1 MKALFDVLAENP
13 LILLF
18 IVTAVGYPLGKIK
31 FKGVSL
37 GISAVLFT
45 GIAAGSLDPRFKL
58 PDIVYVL
65 GLAIFV
71 YSIGLSS
78 GHTFVASLRRHGVRD
93 NLFAGLVLAVG
104 VGAAYL
110 VARFFGL
117 GGGMAAGMYAG
128 SITNTPALAG
138 VLDTI
143 KANADPGM
151 ADRLLAAPVVGYS
164 LAYPFG
170 VVGAILALSA
180 ARHFWRIDY
189 AEEAKGLKKLGG
201 VSEELFT
208 RSVRVEQPGAIGV
221 PLHAFLRGNNM
232 DVAAGRL
239 KRGEFFAL
247 AHQDAVLRE
256 GDIVAITG
264 DADDLAR
271 ATALIGVPSDEHLEF
286 DSSQFEDRR
295 IFVSNNKIEGR
306 AIGELELEKRF
317 GCVITRLRRGDQ
329 DMIPHTETILEPGD
343 RVRVLAQRGRM
354 PEISRFFGDSY
365 RASSEVDLL
374 TFSLGL
380 AAGLLIGLVPIPLIG
395 GVTIKLGFAGG
406 PLLAGLVLGVLE
418 HTGGMVWN
426 IPYSAHVTLRQI
438 GLVLFLAGIG
448 TRAGYGFASTVVQ
461 GGGLSVFFGG
471 IAITSLTAF
480 LGLWIGYRVL
490 KIPFSLLS
498 GMIAGLFTQP
508 AVLAYALEDS
518 QNDLPN
524 IGYASVYPL
533 ATIFKILAAQFFV
546 LL

>member
-1 MKALFDVLAENP
+1 MKALFDILAENP

-18 IVTAVGYPLGKIK
+18 LVTAVGYPLGKLK
-31 FKGVSL
+31 FKGVSF
-37 GISAVLFT
+37 GIASVLFT

-58 PDIVYVL
+58 PEIVYVL

-93 NLFAGLVLAVG
+93 NLFAGLVLAAGVG
-104 VGAAYL
+104 VAYAT
-110 VARFFGL
+110 ARILGL

-143 KANADPGM
+143 KANAPSGSMDIF
-151 ADRLLAAPVVGYS
+151 LAAPVVGYS

-170 VVGAILALSA
+170 VVGAILGLSF
-180 ARHFWRIDY
+180 ARRLWRIDY
-189 AEEAKGLKKLGG
+189 AAEAKGLKKLGG
-201 VSEELFT
+201 MSEELFT
-208 RSVRVEQPGAIGV
+208 RSVRVENHAAVGM
-221 PLHAFLRGNNM
+221 PLHEFIRANSL
-232 DVAAGRL
+232 DIVVGRL
-239 KRGEFFAL
+239 KRGDIFAL
-247 AHQDAVLRE
+247 AHQDAVLRL

-264 DADDLAR
+264 GADDLAR
-271 ATALIGVPSDEHLEF
+271 ATTLIGAPSGEHLEF

-295 IFVSNNKIEGR
+295 IFVSNKKIEGR
-306 AIGELELEKRF
+306 AIGELGLEARF
-317 GCVITRLRRGDQ
+317 GALITRLRRGDI
-329 DMIPHTETILEPGD
+329 DMIPRAETILDPGD
-343 RVRVLAQRGRM
+343 RVRVVAQRGRM
-354 PEISRFFGDSY
+354 GEVSRFFGDSY

-380 AAGLLIGLVPIPLIG
+380 TAGLLIGLIPIPILG

-406 PLLAGLVLGVLE
+406 PLLAGLLLGVLE
-418 HTGGMVWN
+418 HTGALVWN

-448 TRAGYGFASTVVQ
+448 TRAGYGFASTAMR
-461 GGGLSVFFGG
+461 GGGLSVFLGG
-471 IAITSLTAF
+471 MAVTAFTIF

-524 IGYASVYPL
+524 IGYASVYPF
-533 ATIFKILAAQFFV
+533 ATIFKIIAAQFFV